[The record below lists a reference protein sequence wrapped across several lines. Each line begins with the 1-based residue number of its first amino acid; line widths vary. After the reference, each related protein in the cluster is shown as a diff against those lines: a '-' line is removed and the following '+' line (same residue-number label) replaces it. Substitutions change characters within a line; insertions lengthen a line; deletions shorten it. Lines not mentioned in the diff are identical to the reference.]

1 MAAEGMPFPRRWYG
15 GMISANLEVIWEMS
29 DNTCFLVDAPGLR
42 FAIGYCVRSAPALAL
57 GNRLLISAT
66 RSDTFL
72 TSRVDLPNG
81 P

>member
-1 MAAEGMPFPRRWYG
+1 MTVTLTFVGTGDAFGSGERY
-15 GMISANLEVIWEMS
+15 
-29 DNTCFLVDAPGLR
+29 NTCFLVDAPGLR